1 MPASPRYAVRRVLLL
16 GGFALVLGVAGAAE
30 EPSKAGSR
38 QIIQSGIEAM
48 PKGAQPA
55 LPGRGLVQSTIS
67 AVASEL
73 MKEVPPL
80 DKPFHLKICI
90 FDLMGRNGPVFSIA
104 QDVALEAK
112 RWNVHAELIPFTN
125 ESVAANSFK
134 VGACDAVGM
143 STLRARNFNFFMG
156 SFDAVGALM
165 TYEEVKTA
173 ITALMGSDRM
183 YEKSINHPYQ
193 IVGMAPLG
201 AAYVMVNDRAINSIE
216 KAAGKKVAVLEW
228 DTSQAKMVQ
237 QIGAQPVASDIS
249 NFAQKFNNGVVD
261 IIAAPALAYGPF
273 ELYRGLGTKGAVF
286 DLPLAMVTGS
296 AVINRTKFEKEIP
309 DLDEKIK
316 KLRKFGLRFLDQGI
330 EVIRKLEK
338 VVPEKYWMTL
348 GPEEKI
354 KYMRMMDQARAQ
366 LTAEGVYSP
375 EMMKFLLRVR
385 CKHTPTLAECSN
397 RSE

>member
-1 MPASPRYAVRRVLLL
+1 MTYTMCRQSFVSILLLL
-16 GGFALVLGVAGAAE
+16 GCVFPVSAQERISGKSTGV
-30 EPSKAGSR
+30 
-38 QIIQSGIEAM
+38 IQSAIDSIQE
-48 PKGAQPA
+48 KGQPE
-55 LPGRGLVQSTIS
+55 LPSRAVIQSTIS
-67 AVASEL
+67 SVANEL

-80 DKPFHLKICI
+80 EKPFHLKICI
-90 FDLMGRNGPVFSIA
+90 FDIMGRNGPVFSIA

-112 RWNVHAELIPFTN
+112 RWNVHAELLPFNN

-143 STLRARNFNFFMG
+143 STLRARSYNFFMG

-173 ITALMGSDRM
+173 ISVLMGSDKM
-183 YEKSINHPYQ
+183 YARSINHPYQ
-193 IVGMAPLG
+193 VVGMAPLG
-201 AAYVMVNDRAINSIE
+201 AAYVMVNDRAINSLE

-228 DTSQAKMVQ
+228 DSSQAKMVQ

-286 DLPLAMVTGS
+286 NLPLGQVTGS

-309 DLDEKIK
+309 DLDDKIK

-330 EVIRKLEK
+330 EVIKKLEK
-338 VVPEKYWMTL
+338 TVPERYWMTL
-348 GPEEKI
+348 EAQEKI
-354 KYMRMMDQARAQ
+354 KYMRMMDEARAQ
-366 LTAEGVYSP
+366 LTAEGVYHP
-375 EMMKFLLRVR
+375 EMMTFLMRVR
-385 CKHTPTLAECSN
+385 CRHSPTLAECAAL
-397 RSE
+397 R